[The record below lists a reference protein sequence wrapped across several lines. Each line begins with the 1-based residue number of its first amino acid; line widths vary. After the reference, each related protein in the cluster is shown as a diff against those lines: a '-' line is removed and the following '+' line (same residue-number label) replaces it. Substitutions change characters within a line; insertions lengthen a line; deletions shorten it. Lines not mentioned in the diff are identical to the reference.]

1 VSLYDLIPV
10 AGLAAV
16 LVALLLVDLR
26 LFARGR
32 EPTLREGTVWS
43 IGWLVAGLPVG
54 LVLWPIG
61 GSDDA
66 VLYTTVYLVERSP
79 SLDNLFV
86 VILLFSY
93 FAVPVALRARLL
105 FWGIA
110 LAIVLRG
117 WRYSPESSCSS
128 ASTSSSTCSASRC

>member
-1 VSLYDLIPV
+1 V
-10 AGLAAV
+10 A
-16 LVALLLVDLR
+16 DR
-26 LFARGR
+26 
-32 EPTLREGTVWS
+32 
-43 IGWLVAGLPVG
+43 
-54 LVLWPIG
+54 

-128 ASTSSSTCSASRC
+128 ASTSSSTCSVSRC